1 MSDKKSNRI
10 PADQLTAYERWE
22 LPAMQIS
29 GNDVLRSRVT
39 EAEAPV
45 KPLTAADLENIRQQA
60 YQAGLDEGKEE
71 GIKAGHQ
78 EGFDKGFLEGKERGV
93 EQGLQEGRATGQ
105 QQKQVEIDESLKRLQ
120 SVMEQLLE
128 PIRQHDEEIEEA
140 LLNLVLAISRAVVK
154 RELLLDSRQIKTVL
168 LDALALLPPSAANV
182 KVRINP
188 ADSDHITGVA
198 ESVATSALVIMSDDI
213 LPGGCKVETLHSLI
227 DFTVE
232 KRFQKTIQQM
242 LDRHTSSLPPDEAP
256 DLADAM
262 GEMTDFH
269 RDVLESPAFEE
280 EMATTPLSQ
289 QSEDAVLDESVED
302 PQATDAGELA
312 DLDETGLPLQ
322 DKPSHDDLSL
332 DDLSQDDPSQDEF
345 LQDAN
350 TGHEV
355 HLTDAERAADENVSS
370 RITPGSTGENP
381 DESA

>member
-22 LPAMQIS
+22 LPAMQMS

-39 EAEAPV
+39 EVEAPV

-71 GIKAGHQ
+71 GLKLGHQ
-78 EGFDKGFLEGKERGV
+78 EGFDKGFLEGKERGE
-93 EQGLQEGRATGQ
+93 EQGLQEGRTAGQ

-128 PIRQHDEEIEEA
+128 PIRQHDEEIEES

-188 ADSDHITGVA
+188 ADFDHIAGVA
-198 ESVATSALVIMSDDI
+198 ESVATSAQVITSDDI

-227 DFTVE
+227 DFTIE

-256 DLADAM
+256 DLADSM

-269 RDVLESPAFEE
+269 RDVLESP
-280 EMATTPLSQ
+280 P
-289 QSEDAVLDESVED
+289 LDEPPEEAGGAD
-302 PQATDAGELA
+302 TGELA
-312 DLDETGLPLQ
+312 GLDETPSTLQ
-322 DKPSHDDLSL
+322 DDTQHSDFSHDS
-332 DDLSQDDPSQDEF
+332 PSQEE
-345 LQDAN
+345 LIEEASLEH
-350 TGHEV
+350 GV
-355 HLTDAERAADENVSS
+355 HLTDAERAPEENVSD
-370 RITPGSTGENP
+370 RITPAKTGEDS
-381 DESA
+381 DEPA